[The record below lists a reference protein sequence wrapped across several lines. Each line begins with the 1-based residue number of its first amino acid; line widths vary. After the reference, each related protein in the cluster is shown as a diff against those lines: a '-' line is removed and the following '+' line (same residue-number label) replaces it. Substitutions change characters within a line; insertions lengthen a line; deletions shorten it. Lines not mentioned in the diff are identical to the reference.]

1 MNKSLKKYSNIFK
14 QIKDCKYPDI
24 TIEIDDYPLYNRS
37 NVHIIIKDKNNPWYS
52 KYVTSSQC
60 PYYKALCEEELQ
72 RYIKNARQFL
82 KRQRMKKIFIFLVAM
97 ACLTSCK
104 EQFSNGERVGT
115 VTKFSKAGVFWDSW
129 DGLLNVTQTGMNSS
143 GEPFAFSMDND
154 RNDQQKL
161 IDTLVKAQVEGWK
174 IKIKYHQVWG
184 CKNVF
189 KNRGESDYFVDDVII
204 LDKNFSKIGDIVKGT
219 NKTVPHDTLYVK
231 IVK

>member
-1 MNKSLKKYSNIFK
+1 
-14 QIKDCKYPDI
+14 
-24 TIEIDDYPLYNRS
+24 
-37 NVHIIIKDKNNPWYS
+37 
-52 KYVTSSQC
+52 
-60 PYYKALCEEELQ
+60 
-72 RYIKNARQFL
+72 
-82 KRQRMKKIFIFLVAM
+82 MKKILLLLM
-97 ACLTSCK
+97 AIMCLTLTSCK

-154 RNDQQKL
+154 RDDQQKL

-174 IKIKYHQVWG
+174 VKIKYHQVWG
-184 CKNVF
+184 AKNVF
-189 KNRGESDYFVDDVII
+189 SNRGESYYFVDDVIV

-219 NKTVPHDTLYVK
+219 NKTVSHDTLYVK